1 VSWLDELEAR
11 LEQQLEAF
19 LASNP
24 AQDALLREQEA
35 RDRQARLIGRRRQ
48 LQRDADRLRSGLLQR
63 AGEIRQ
69 WRQRVERARAAG
81 ADELAA
87 RAESH
92 LTQLMDQGRR
102 QWQQLEAL
110 GQEFGQLEQQ
120 LRELSQQAQQAAAA
134 GTAGGAQTAGAQTA
148 TAQAGAAQAAPEPN
162 GSDLERAWAA
172 FETEQELEALR
183 RSKG

>member
-48 LQRDADRLRSGLLQR
+48 LQLEADRLRSDLLQQ
-63 AGEIRQ
+63 AGDIRQ
-69 WRQRVERARAAG
+69 WHQRIERARAAG
-81 ADELAA
+81 AGDLAA
-87 RAESH
+87 RAERH
-92 LTQLMDQGRR
+92 LAELMDQGRR

-120 LRELSQQAQQAAAA
+120 LHDLSQQARQAPASAAAP
-134 GTAGGAQTAGAQTA
+134 GQGAPAQS
-148 TAQAGAAQAAPEPN
+148 
-162 GSDLERAWAA
+162 GSDLEQAWAA

-183 RSKG
+183 RSKA